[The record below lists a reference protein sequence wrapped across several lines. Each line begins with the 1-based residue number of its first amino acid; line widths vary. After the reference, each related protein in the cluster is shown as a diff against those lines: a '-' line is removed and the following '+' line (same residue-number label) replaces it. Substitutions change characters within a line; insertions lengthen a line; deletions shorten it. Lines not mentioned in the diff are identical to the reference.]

1 MKICLGIAV
10 ILAAVL
16 FGTLSSSAQTRV
28 KFRHGHTSAI
38 LTGKLTSFHQKRVFL
53 VHVRSG
59 QTMAIRD
66 IGHNAVSIFVDGPAG
81 SGYEQDLAADCHGR
95 TDISPTSAGDY
106 KLTVQECQKVDRW
119 RGTFRARVNV
129 H

>member
-1 MKICLGIAV
+1 MI
-10 ILAAVL
+10 AAVL
-16 FGTLSSSAQTRV
+16 FGSLTASAQTRV
-28 KFRHGHTSAI
+28 KFKHGHTSAI

-53 VHVRSG
+53 VYVRSG

-66 IGHNAVSIFVDGPAG
+66 IGHNAVSIYVEGPPG

-95 TDISPTSAGDY
+95 TDVSPTNAGDY

-119 RGTFRARVNV
+119 RGTFRVRISV

>member
-1 MKICLGIAV
+1 MKRRLGIAA

-16 FGTLSSSAQTRV
+16 VGTLTAAAQTRV

-66 IGHNAVSIFVDGPAG
+66 IGHYAVSIFVEGPPG

-95 TDISPTSAGDY
+95 TDVSPTTAGDY

-119 RGTFRARVNV
+119 RGTFRVRISV

>member
-1 MKICLGIAV
+1 MKRCLGVGAIF
-10 ILAAVL
+10 AAVL
-16 FGTLSSSAQTRV
+16 FGALRASAQTRV
-28 KFRHGHTSAI
+28 RFKHGHSSAI
-38 LTGKLTSFHQKRVFL
+38 LTGKLSNYHQKRVFL

-66 IGHNAVSIFVDGPAG
+66 IGHHAVSIYVEGPPG

-95 TDISPTSAGDY
+95 TDISATAAGDY
-106 KLTVQECQKVDRW
+106 KLTIQECQKVDRW
-119 RGTFRARVNV
+119 RGTFRVRASV